1 MKKYY
6 AKNILLSDGW
16 ATDKTLTIEGGIITA
31 ITSGKEASGRNISG
45 KEASSK
51 ESSTIELSGA
61 VIPGMVNCHSHA
73 FQRAFAGFS
82 EQGSEGQ
89 DSFWTWRKIM
99 YTFLAQLTQD
109 DAQVIAQQLYIEM
122 LKMGYTRVAEFHYL
136 HHDIDGSTYSQKQPE
151 NQSQDKL
158 ATMAHAIFKAAQNSG
173 IGLTMLP
180 VLYQYAGFG
189 QQTPNEGQKR
199 FINSTV
205 QFNQL
210 VSDCFALTKEYP
222 NTNIGIAPHSL
233 RAVDKESMTKAV
245 EHVRSLDNKA
255 PIHIHIAEQQ
265 QEVTDCLQHYS
276 KRPVQWLLDNVK
288 LDEHW
293 CLIHATHINER
304 EQQGIVA
311 NKAIAGICPTTEAN
325 LGDGIF
331 PTTEFLALNGTFA
344 IGSDSHISVNPIEEL
359 RWLEY
364 AQRLTKQQRAI
375 LASPETVSV
384 GQNLWH
390 KAAMG
395 GAQSTN
401 SNTGALAVGKQ
412 ADLLVL
418 DEKQTALFANKNS
431 HLLDSI
437 IFASQKNTVRDVMV
451 NGHWVV
457 ENGKHAHE
465 QSSADN
471 FSKLLIKLSA

>member
-6 AKNILLSDGW
+6 AKNILLADGW
-16 ATDKTLTIEGGIITA
+16 ATDKTISIEGGIIAA
-31 ITSGKEASGRNISG
+31 ITNGKESNTREFLG
-45 KEASSK
+45 
-51 ESSTIELSGA
+51 TI
-61 VIPGMVNCHSHA
+61 IPGMVNCHSHA
-73 FQRAFAGFS
+73 FQREFAGFS
-82 EQGSEGQ
+82 EQGSEGK

-99 YTFLAQLTQD
+99 YKFLAQLSHD
-109 DAQVIAQQLYIEM
+109 DAQVIALQLYIEM

-136 HHDIDGSTYSQKQPE
+136 HHDIDGNKYSGAHS
-151 NQSQDKL
+151 NNNL
-158 ATMAHAIFKAAQNSG
+158 ATMAHAIFKAAQSSG
-173 IGLTMLP
+173 IGLTLLP

-205 QFNQL
+205 QFNEL
-210 VSDCFALTKEYP
+210 VSECFALTKEYP

-233 RAVDKESMTKAV
+233 RAVDKKSIKEAV
-245 EHVRSLDNKA
+245 KHVRSLDNKA

-265 QEVTDCLQHYS
+265 QEVADCLQHYT
-276 KRPVQWLLDNVK
+276 KRPVQWLLDNIK

-293 CLIHATHINER
+293 CLIHATHINEQ

-311 NKAIAGICPTTEAN
+311 SKAIAGICPTTEAN

-364 AQRLTKQQRAI
+364 AQRLAKQQRAI
-375 LASPETVSV
+375 LASPEMASV
-384 GQNLWH
+384 GQNLWQR
-390 KAAMG
+390 AATG

-401 SNTGALAVGKQ
+401 SNTGELAVGKQ

-418 DEKQTALFANKNS
+418 DEKQTSLFANKNE
-431 HLLDSI
+431 HLLDSV
-437 IFASQKNTVRDVMV
+437 IFASQKNTVKDVMV
-451 NGHWVV
+451 NGCWVV
-457 ENGKHAHE
+457 QNGKHAEE
-465 QSSADN
+465 QNSVDS
-471 FSKLLIKLSA
+471 FSTLLERLST

>member
-16 ATDKTLTIEGGIITA
+16 ATDKTITIENGIITA
-31 ITSGKEASGRNISG
+31 ITSGKDAS
-45 KEASSK
+45 AYV
-51 ESSTIELSGA
+51 LLGA

-82 EQGSEGQ
+82 EQGSEGK

-99 YTFLAQLTQD
+99 YKFLAQLSHD

-136 HHDIDGSTYSQKQPE
+136 HHDLDGNTYSQKDSENQSQ

-158 ATMAHAIFKAAQNSG
+158 ATMAHAIFKAAKNSG

-189 QQTPNEGQKR
+189 QQEPNEGQKR
-199 FINSTV
+199 FINSTA

-210 VSDCFALTKEYP
+210 VSECFALTKEYP

-233 RAVDKESMTKAV
+233 RAVDKKSITKAV

-276 KRPVQWLLDNVK
+276 KRPVQWLLDNIE
-288 LDEHW
+288 LDEYW
-293 CLIHATHINER
+293 CLIHATHINEQ
-304 EQQGIVA
+304 EQKGIVA
-311 NKAIAGICPTTEAN
+311 SKAIAGICPTTEAN

-331 PTTEFLALNGTFA
+331 PTTEFLALKGTFA

-375 LASPETVSV
+375 LASPEVASV

-401 SNTGALAVGKQ
+401 SNTGALSVGKQ

-418 DEKQTALFANKNS
+418 DEKQTSLFANNND
-431 HLLDSI
+431 HLLDSV
-437 IFASQKNTVRDVMV
+437 IFASQKNTVQDVMV
-451 NGHWVV
+451 NGHWVIQ
-457 ENGKHAHE
+457 NGEHKQA

-471 FSKLLIKLSA
+471 FAKLLQKLSA

>member
-1 MKKYY
+1 MMKYY
-6 AKNILLSDGW
+6 AKNILLSQGW
-16 ATDKTLTIEGGIITA
+16 ATDKTLTIEKGIITA
-31 ITSGKEASGRNISG
+31 ITDGKDEA
-45 KEASSK
+45 ASLL
-51 ESSTIELSGA
+51 TGA

-99 YTFLAQLTQD
+99 YKFLAQLSHD

-136 HHDIDGSTYSQKQPE
+136 HHDIDGSPYSGTPCSDNSDSNDE
-151 NQSQDKL
+151 VVNGL
-158 ATMAHAIFKAAQNSG
+158 ATMAQAIFKAAKNSG
-173 IGLTMLP
+173 IGLTLLP

-189 QQTPNEGQKR
+189 QQAPSEGQKR
-199 FINSTV
+199 FINATE

-210 VSDCFALTKEYP
+210 VSDCFELTKQYP

-233 RAVDKESMTKAV
+233 RAVDKEAIIAAV
-245 EHVRSLDNKA
+245 KHVRALDDKA

-265 QEVTDCLQHYS
+265 QEVNDCLQHYS
-276 KRPVQWLLDNVK
+276 KRPVQWLLDNIE

-293 CLIHATHINER
+293 CLIHATHINEQ

-311 NKAIAGICPTTEAN
+311 SKAIAGICPTTEAN
-325 LGDGIF
+325 LGDGVF
-331 PTTEFLALNGTFA
+331 PTSEFLALNGTFA

-364 AQRLTKQQRAI
+364 VQRLTKQQRAL
-375 LASPETVSV
+375 LAATETPSV
-384 GQNLWH
+384 GQNLWQ
-390 KAAMG
+390 KAARG

-401 SNTGALAVGKQ
+401 SNTGTLALGKQ

-418 DEKQTALFANKNS
+418 DEQQTRLFANNHQ
-431 HLLDSI
+431 HLLDSV
-437 IFASQKNTVRDVMV
+437 IFASQKNIIKGVMV
-451 NGHWVV
+451 NGIWVV
-457 ENGKHAHE
+457 QNGQHAHQ

-471 FSKLLIKLSA
+471 FAKLLTKLSA

>member
-1 MKKYY
+1 MMKYY
-6 AKNILLSDGW
+6 AKNILLNQGW
-16 ATDKTLTIEGGIITA
+16 AIDKTLTIENGIITA
-31 ITSGKEASGRNISG
+31 ITAGKDDDASMLIG
-45 KEASSK
+45 
-51 ESSTIELSGA
+51 T

-82 EQGSEGQ
+82 EQGSKGQ

-99 YTFLAQLTQD
+99 YKFLAQLSHD
-109 DAQVIAQQLYIEM
+109 DAQVIAEQLYIEM

-136 HHDIDGSTYSQKQPE
+136 HHDINGNTYPDNDNNSE
-151 NQSQDKL
+151 L
-158 ATMAHAIFKAAQNSG
+158 ATMAKAIFKAAQNSG

-189 QQTPNEGQKR
+189 QQESNEGQKR
-199 FINSTV
+199 FINSTE

-210 VSDCFALTKEYP
+210 VNDCFTLTKQYP

-233 RAVDKESMTKAV
+233 RAVDKEAITQAV
-245 EHVRSLDNKA
+245 EHVRSLDDKA

-265 QEVTDCLQHYS
+265 QEVNDCLQHYS
-276 KRPVQWLLDNVK
+276 QRPVQWLLDNIE

-293 CLIHATHINER
+293 CLIHATHINEQ

-311 NKAIAGICPTTEAN
+311 SKAIAGICPTTEAN

-331 PTTEFLALNGTFA
+331 PTTEFLALNGNFA
-344 IGSDSHISVNPIEEL
+344 IGSDSHISVNPVEEL

-364 AQRLTKQQRAI
+364 AQRLTKQHRAI
-375 LASPETVSV
+375 LASSETVSV
-384 GQNLWH
+384 GQNLWQ

-401 SNTGALAVGKQ
+401 SNTGSLAVGKQ

-418 DEKQTALFANKNS
+418 DEKQTCLFANS
-431 HLLDSI
+431 TQHLLDSV
-437 IFASQKNTVRDVMV
+437 IFASQNNIIKDVMV

-457 ENGKHAHE
+457 QNGSHE
-465 QSSADN
+465 QEQNCADK
-471 FSKLLIKLSA
+471 FSKLLKKLSA